1 MSQAHHTSMGV
12 DNRKM
17 AFWAFIGSECLL
29 FGSLI
34 STYLI
39 YKGKSLVGPY
49 PHDVLNIPFTS
60 FSTFD
65 LLMSS
70 LAMVLALA
78 AIQRG
83 DLKQAKLWLFV
94 TALLGLVFLGGQV
107 YEFSSFVHEG
117 LGLTTNLFGST
128 FFVLTGTHGAHVTVG
143 VIWLLTLW
151 VQALRG
157 KLGPKQAIRGN
168 HRLVLALR
176 RRRVD
181 RDLHPRVPDSMSGGQ
196 MSEQAH
202 ASTGTYLRIA
212 AILVMITLIEVGVFY
227 VPAFQPVLVPVLLVL
242 SAVKFALVVLFY
254 MHLRF
259 DSRLFAFL
267 FSGPLLLAVGV
278 MIGLLFL
285 FFGAVRLRTGT

>member
-1 MSQAHHTSMGV
+1 MAYNTDTHAVAVAHGHAPFMGV
-12 DNRKM
+12 DSRKM

-39 YKGKSLVGPY
+39 YKGKSLVGPF

-78 AIQRG
+78 AVQRG
-83 DLKQAKLWLFV
+83 DLKQAKIWLFT
-94 TALLGLVFLGGQV
+94 TAFLGLVFLGGQV
-107 YEFSSFVHEG
+107 YEFTSFVHEG

-157 KLGPKQAIRGN
+157 KLGPEQAITVEITGLYW
-168 HRLVLALR
+168 HFVDVVWIVIFTLV
-176 RRRVD
+176 
-181 RDLHPRVPDSMSGGQ
+181 
-196 MSEQAH
+196 
-202 ASTGTYLRIA
+202 YLI
-212 AILVMITLIEVGVFY
+212 
-227 VPAFQPVLVPVLLVL
+227 Q
-242 SAVKFALVVLFY
+242 
-254 MHLRF
+254 
-259 DSRLFAFL
+259 
-267 FSGPLLLAVGV
+267 
-278 MIGLLFL
+278 
-285 FFGAVRLRTGT
+285 

>member
-1 MSQAHHTSMGV
+1 MSHAHHTSMGL

-39 YKGKSLVGPY
+39 YKGKSTVGPY
-49 PHDVLNIPFTS
+49 PADVLNIPFTL

-83 DLKQAKLWLFV
+83 DMKQGKLWLLV

-143 VIWLLTLW
+143 VIWLLTHW

-157 KLGPKQAIRGN
+157 KLGP
-168 HRLVLALR
+168 
-176 RRRVD
+176 
-181 RDLHPRVPDSMSGGQ
+181 
-196 MSEQAH
+196 EQAVTVEI
-202 ASTGTYLRIA
+202 TGLYWHFVDVVWIVIFTLVYLI
-212 AILVMITLIEVGVFY
+212 
-227 VPAFQPVLVPVLLVL
+227 Q
-242 SAVKFALVVLFY
+242 
-254 MHLRF
+254 
-259 DSRLFAFL
+259 
-267 FSGPLLLAVGV
+267 
-278 MIGLLFL
+278 
-285 FFGAVRLRTGT
+285 